1 MFTHFCSVY
10 TLLFNEMNE
19 SHLFHTDRTRYV
31 NAATLNR
38 FYMHTLG
45 TLNDI
50 CAFDILNHVR
60 EHNIL
65 TFAF

>member
-1 MFTHFCSVY
+1 
-10 TLLFNEMNE
+10 MNE